1 MKMIFDSA
9 NDVCDMDGTLG
20 DNLADYYRNPIELG
34 WGHSIHWNH
43 EFVGKEALQKI
54 AANDPRH
61 AVTLEWDMDDILD
74 VMASYMRP
82 GTPYMFIDW
91 PRDPNQFANQQFRVE
106 DADGNVIGVTSLR
119 TYTLYQRKHISLCCI
134 DSAFSEPGN
143 EVYIIWG
150 DRDKYPIKRIKAVV
164 NKFPS
169 LDLTRND
176 TAQHSSHC
184 SRE

>member
-1 MKMIFDSA
+1 
-9 NDVCDMDGTLG
+9 
-20 DNLADYYRNPIELG
+20 
-34 WGHSIHWNH
+34 
-43 EFVGKEALQKI
+43 
-54 AANDPRH
+54 
-61 AVTLEWDMDDILD
+61 MDDILD

-169 LDLTRND
+169 LDLTRNED
-176 TAQHSSHC
+176 YSVEDIPAGNK
-184 SRE
+184 